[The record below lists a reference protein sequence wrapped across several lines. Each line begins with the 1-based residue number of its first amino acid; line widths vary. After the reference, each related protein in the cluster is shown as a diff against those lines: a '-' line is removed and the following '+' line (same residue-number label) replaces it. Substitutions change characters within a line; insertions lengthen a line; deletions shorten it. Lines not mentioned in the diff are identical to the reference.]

1 MSDLF
6 NLGTKEAA
14 MKTKQF
20 IAVVMLAIAITI
32 AGGSVHSIVTGPE
45 SSIACGGDKD
55 GGDS

>member
-1 MSDLF
+1 
-6 NLGTKEAA
+6 

-20 IAVVMLAIAITI
+20 IVVVMLAIAITI

-45 SSIACGGDKD
+45 SSVACGGDKD